1 MPAPLPG
8 LAKRRKP
15 AINRR
20 MIRKA
25 AIPDIPEIHRLLAL
39 WGARGDL
46 LARPLSQLYDH
57 LRDFRVWAEPARE
70 AKATILGCC
79 GLQFCWEDL
88 AEIRSLA
95 VHPDHQGRKIGR
107 MLVETAM
114 EEARAFGVQRVFTL
128 TYRPA
133 FFEKLGFQL
142 IDRAELP
149 LKIWSDCV
157 ACVNFPN
164 CDENAMMMELNPPPP
179 RPLRNK

>member
-1 MPAPLPG
+1 
-8 LAKRRKP
+8 
-15 AINRR
+15 

-25 AIPDIPEIHRLLAL
+25 AINDIPEIHRLLAL

-57 LRDFRVWAEPARE
+57 LRDFWVWAEPAE
-70 AKATILGCC
+70 DSNGSGDGVLGCC
-79 GLQFCWEDL
+79 ALQFCWEDL

-107 MLVETAM
+107 KLVETAM
-114 EEARAFGVQRVFTL
+114 EEARAYGVQRVFTL
-128 TYRPA
+128 TYRPE
-133 FFEKLGFQL
+133 FFRKLGFRL

-164 CDENAMMMELNPPPP
+164 CDENAMMMELAPPDPAPP
-179 RPLRNK
+179 KA

>member
-1 MPAPLPG
+1 
-8 LAKRRKP
+8 
-15 AINRR
+15 

-25 AIPDIPEIHRLLAL
+25 AINDIPEIHRLLAL

-46 LARPLSQLYDH
+46 LARPLSKLYDH
-57 LRDFRVWAEPARE
+57 LRDFWVWSEPVGEGANGS
-70 AKATILGCC
+70 KAAVLGCC
-79 GLQFCWEDL
+79 ALQFCWEDL

-95 VHPDHQGRKIGR
+95 VHPGHHGRKIGR
-107 MLVETAM
+107 MLVEAAM

-164 CDENAMMMELNPPPP
+164 CDENAMMTELAPPDPAPP
-179 RPLRNK
+179 KPRSAAIKSR